1 MEISMN
7 ILIYRY
13 GSICEPDII
22 EAFNRMSVHV
32 DEVTDEIYNKK
43 ITPAEGITVL
53 KKRLD
58 SGTAYSL
65 VFTVN
70 FFPWIAEVCSIYGI
84 MYFSLIVDSPVMELY
99 SDSIKLPCNRVFLFD
114 RCLYDEFAADNPGHI
129 FHIPLATNIQR
140 SRRVIDNAGSAQKQH
155 FASDIS
161 FIGSLY
167 TEKCLYNQVKLPAYY
182 EGFAN
187 ALIDAQLKVYGYN
200 FIEEC
205 LSDDFVN
212 VFLANAPGHYT
223 FPEASRHAWKALVAQ
238 QYISVKAAEQER
250 IRALK
255 MLSENF
261 SVDLYTGSDASVLP
275 HIHNRGFAR
284 SHTEMPLIFN
294 QSKINLNITARSIRS
309 GLSLRIFDILGCG
322 GFLLTNYQAELP
334 EYFEIGS
341 EVEAF
346 SSMEELHDKC
356 AYYLAHDSEREAI
369 ARRGYEKA
377 VRYHSYDTRLL
388 EMMDMALSCNS

>member
-1 MEISMN
+1 M
-7 ILIYRY
+7 
-13 GSICEPDII
+13 
-22 EAFNRMSVHV
+22 
-32 DEVTDEIYNKK
+32 
-43 ITPAEGITVL
+43 
-53 KKRLD
+53 
-58 SGTAYSL
+58 
-65 VFTVN
+65 
-70 FFPWIAEVCSIYGI
+70 
-84 MYFSLIVDSPVMELY
+84 
-99 SDSIKLPCNRVFLFD
+99 
-114 RCLYDEFAADNPGHI
+114 
-129 FHIPLATNIQR
+129 
-140 SRRVIDNAGSAQKQH
+140 
-155 FASDIS
+155 
-161 FIGSLY
+161 
-167 TEKCLYNQVKLPAYY
+167 
-182 EGFAN
+182 
-187 ALIDAQLKVYGYN
+187 
-200 FIEEC
+200 
-205 LSDDFVN
+205 
-212 VFLANAPGHYT
+212 
-223 FPEASRHAWKALVAQ
+223 AQ

-261 SVDLYTGSDASVLP
+261 SVDLYTGSDTSFLP

-377 VRYHSYDTRLL
+377 ARYHSYDTRLL